1 MLKPA
6 ASELIAA
13 PNAPAGASRIP
24 TIAVSSRSKRRLRL
38 KRVISGHVRAGVATH
53 DFRNE
58 ETMNENVHRCS
69 SPEKQRRILSRQQ
82 LAQCHSFAVRRTA
95 LLEGLDV
102 AAAAGRMRVALGTA
116 RFMLKSVFHKTGTH
130 RQSELMRFLLGLPNV
145 AVIR

>member
-69 SPEKQRRILSRQQ
+69 SPESNVG
-82 LAQCHSFAVRRTA
+82 SFPDSDWRNVIP
-95 LLEGLDV
+95 LPSD
-102 AAAAGRMRVALGTA
+102 A
-116 RFMLKSVFHKTGTH
+116 RLYWKV
-130 RQSELMRFLLGLPNV
+130 
-145 AVIR
+145 